1 MVLVKIKKL
10 EIVKKKQKN
19 EKTIKRKYL
28 NKFMDSLYYFLI
40 FGLGLGL
47 ICCLYAIFGD
57 YLFCNRTREITEL

>member
-19 EKTIKRKYL
+19 EKTVKRKYL

-47 ICCLYAIFGD
+47 Q
-57 YLFCNRTREITEL
+57 FCVFNTNS